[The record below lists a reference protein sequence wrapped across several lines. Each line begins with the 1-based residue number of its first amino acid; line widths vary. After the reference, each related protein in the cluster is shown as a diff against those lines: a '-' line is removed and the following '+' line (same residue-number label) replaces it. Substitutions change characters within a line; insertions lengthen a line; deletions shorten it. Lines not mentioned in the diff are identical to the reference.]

1 VSSWWPFKNKIP
13 TLEPLEGYNLWA
25 RSYQNESNPIK
36 QFSDQF
42 IIDHLPLIKGKTVLD
57 AGCGSGKFC
66 ALAEQREA
74 KKIVGIDLS
83 PEMIAIS
90 KKNCNDA
97 VFSAG
102 DITKIDL
109 PENEFDLVICA
120 LVLGHQEKLNP
131 SLSKLIKSVTANGLL
146 LITDFHPYLTMNQSK
161 RTFKGED
168 DKTYEIKHY
177 LHHFEDYFECAKQN
191 NAVIRSV
198 KEPKYNGSPVIFGM
212 EVIRE

>member
-1 VSSWWPFKNKIP
+1 M
-13 TLEPLEGYNLWA
+13 EPLDGYNLWA
-25 RSYQNESNPIK
+25 KSYQRESNPIK
-36 QFSDQF
+36 KFSDQF
-42 IIDHLPLIKGKTVLD
+42 ILDHLPSIKGKTVLD

-66 ALAEQREA
+66 EIAEQREA

-90 KKNCNDA
+90 KKNCNYA
-97 VFSAG
+97 VFSIG

-120 LVLGHQEKLNP
+120 LVLGHQEKLDP

-146 LITDFHPYLTMNQSK
+146 LITDFHPYLTMNRNK

-168 DKTYEIKHY
+168 DKLYEIKHY
-177 LHHFEDYFECAKQN
+177 LHHFEDYFECVKEN
-191 NAVIRSV
+191 NASIRSLN
-198 KEPKYNGSPVIFGM
+198 EPKYNGSPVIFGM
-212 EVIRE
+212 EVIRK